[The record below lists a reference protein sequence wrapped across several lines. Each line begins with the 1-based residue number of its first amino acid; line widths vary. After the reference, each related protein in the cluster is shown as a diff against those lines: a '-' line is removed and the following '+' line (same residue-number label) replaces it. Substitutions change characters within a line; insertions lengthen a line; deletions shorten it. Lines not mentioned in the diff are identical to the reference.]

1 MRLWLSALLTEILL
15 IMLFFYPRFWFEDI
29 PALFKKKPKKAEK
42 KSRDEL

>member
-1 MRLWLSALLTEILL
+1 MSALLTEILL
-15 IMLFFYPRFWFEDI
+15 IMLFSPRFWFEDI